1 MSDDDSKG
9 MSMSGDDTQ
18 EMQQAV
24 QGCLGLP
31 IQFARFLKAAV
42 PHVVALPAAV
52 VFRRQWGVGY
62 ATWPRFLIGLFLGW
76 VVMLVSPVL
85 VLHDETVGEAINKEI
100 TLSYAW
106 TMIFFAVA
114 FVFYTVGRILRS
126 WRPLPGYSGFV
137 GFVRFLP
144 TGFWWQMLP
153 SAVLVATALFNH
165 HTLKLY
171 RPFGAMCGF
180 YGVLLAWDYI
190 KALHFTRKM
199 RIGAND
205 AQVLSDAIPPPVPR
219 RNDNPAAS
227 GEGRTGELVRIYGR
241 NRRK

>member
-1 MSDDDSKG
+1 MSDDG
-9 MSMSGDDTQ
+9 R
-18 EMQQAV
+18 EMQQAA

-31 IQFARFLKAAV
+31 FQLALLVRAMV
-42 PHVVALPAAV
+42 PHVLVLPAAV
-52 VFRRQWGVGY
+52 LFRRQWGVGY
-62 ATWPRFLIGLFLGW
+62 ATWPRFILSLISGW
-76 VVMLVSPVL
+76 LVMLVSPL
-85 VLHDETVGEAINKEI
+85 ILHDETVGEALNKEI

-106 TMIFFAVA
+106 TMLFFTASLVCY
-114 FVFYTVGRILRS
+114 VGGRIFRS
-126 WRPLPGYSGFV
+126 WHPLPGYSGFV

-153 SAVLVATALFNH
+153 SAVLVTLALVNH
-165 HTLKLY
+165 HHWKQY

-205 AQVLSDAIPPPVPR
+205 AQVLSSVIPPPVPR
-219 RNDNPAAS
+219 GNDNPAHS

-241 NRRK
+241 SSRR